1 MFKALS
7 DPTRREIL
15 KILASGSLSAGEVSE
30 HFQISKPSLSHHFSI
45 LKDAHLVRTRRE
57 AQTIIYSLNSSVL
70 EDATRVLM
78 DIFAVS
84 DSDKSVANSEANLE
98 KEAGYEPKT

>member
-15 KILASGSLSAGEVSE
+15 KILATGSSSAGDVAS
-30 HFQISKPSLSHHFSI
+30 HFDISKPSLSHHFSI
-45 LKDAHLVRTRRE
+45 LKEANLVRTRRE

-78 DIFAVS
+78 DIFSVGDEQNSQQEVS
-84 DSDKSVANSEANLE
+84 HEA
-98 KEAGYEPKT
+98 KR